1 MLSSP
6 ARPRALSLRTLA
18 VAAALAVVS
27 VGVGPLA
34 AHAEGE
40 LVGGTTRDGALPLV
54 GPVTG
59 GAFRVSNVGITSSGQ
74 SAFSGSYQNIAWYSY
89 TPAVNGILALRAD
102 GDGAYDITLELL
114 DPSGALLGQSGLDYF
129 EGTYTKAGFSDI
141 PVDAGERYLV
151 GMGGF
156 VPPWDA
162 HVSNGTATLT
172 LTLDPWVPSAP
183 TGVVAVPGPESLA
196 VSWEPPAEPNG
207 ALTAYVVWYRTLPD
221 GEWARLPVDP
231 AETSAVL
238 TGLTGGQPY
247 AVRVR
252 ARNAAGASDASDRAL
267 ATPLITPV
275 ISLVTNPDP
284 PTNRDDFDVT
294 VAVTRNGAPARG
306 RITVQIGNG
315 PERSFWLGADG
326 VHTYGA
332 AGRRAGSYPVTIV
345 YDGSPDG
352 LVVPM
357 TVSGQIVV
365 AKDVFPLTFE
375 LGGPFTYGGS
385 TTLTATT
392 DSGLDVTFDSAT
404 PAVCTVSGTTLT
416 FVGAGVD
423 ACTVTATQPETAE
436 IAPAAV
442 TDTATVN
449 RAPQA
454 VTIDPLPPLTFGG
467 PGVPVTAT
475 AGSGD
480 AVVLAASGDCVLDA
494 GMLVTTGAGSCTVTG
509 DEDGTALYLPA
520 PQATVTVPVAKRAQA
535 LSVAGLPTLVQGAAT
550 VPVTVTSDVG
560 LPVTLTAS
568 GACVVDDGA
577 VRTVATGRC
586 TVTATQ
592 VGDDDTLP
600 ADGEWGFP
608 VVAGE
613 SSLGVRLLGV
623 VGDEPGGLTAMVDG
637 TGLRP
642 GADVSLTV
650 YSAPTQVG
658 LATVRTDGTGLL
670 LGTLPDGLEAGVHR
684 LVARAVTFDGAT
696 IERTLA
702 FGVAD
707 DGTIAWI
714 GAAPALPRTGATTQ
728 DAGLVAALWVLVG
741 SGLVLSRS
749 LLLRRRR
756 TASA

>member
-6 ARPRALSLRTLA
+6 ARRRALSLRTLA

-27 VGVGPLA
+27 VGIGPLV
-34 AHAEGE
+34 AHADGE
-40 LVGGTTRDGALPLV
+40 LVGGYTPGEAVAVPDMPLV
-54 GPVTG
+54 GGSFVG
-59 GAFRVSNVGITSSGQ
+59 SNVGVTSSTYGGWG
-74 SAFSGSYQNIAWYSY
+74 ANVAWYSY
-89 TPAVNGILALRAD
+89 TPATSG
-102 GDGAYDITLELL
+102 LL
-114 DPSGALLGQSGLDYF
+114 DVVTQQITSFDNTIEVWRGVPGAGGVLLRFNDDYSSLSAAVYDLEVAGDTEYLIGLGGCCGSSF
-129 EGTYTKAGFSDI
+129 SQTGTSTI
-141 PVDAGERYLV
+141 
-151 GMGGF
+151 
-156 VPPWDA
+156 
-162 HVSNGTATLT
+162 T

-183 TGVVAVPGPESLA
+183 TDVVAVPGPESLA
-196 VSWEPPAEPNG
+196 VSWTPPAAPNG
-207 ALTAYVVWYRTLPD
+207 TLTAYVVWYRTLPD

-238 TGLTGGQPY
+238 TGLTGGRLY
-247 AVRVR
+247 AVRVV
-252 ARNAAGASDASDRAL
+252 ARNAAGPSALSDPAR

-284 PTNRDDFDVT
+284 PTNRGDFDVT
-294 VAVTRNGAPARG
+294 VAVTRKGAPARG

-568 GACVVDDGA
+568 GACVVDDGT

-642 GADVSLTV
+642 GSDVSLTV
-650 YSAPTQVG
+650 YSVPTQVG
-658 LATVRTDGTGLL
+658 LATARTDGTGLL

-714 GAAPALPRTGATTQ
+714 GAAPALPRTGAATQ
-728 DAGLVAALWVLVG
+728 DAGLLAALWVLVG

>member
-6 ARPRALSLRTLA
+6 ARRRALSLRTLA

-27 VGVGPLA
+27 VGIGPLV
-34 AHAEGE
+34 AHADGE
-40 LVGGTTRDGALPLV
+40 LVGGYTPGEAVAVPDMPLV
-54 GPVTG
+54 GGSFVG
-59 GAFRVSNVGITSSGQ
+59 SNVGVTSSTYGGWG
-74 SAFSGSYQNIAWYSY
+74 ANVAWYSY
-89 TPAVNGILALRAD
+89 TPATSG
-102 GDGAYDITLELL
+102 LL
-114 DPSGALLGQSGLDYF
+114 DVVTQQITSFDNTIEVWRGVPGAGGVLLRFNDDYSSLSAAVYDLEVAGDTEYLIGLGGCCGSSF
-129 EGTYTKAGFSDI
+129 SQTGTSTI
-141 PVDAGERYLV
+141 
-151 GMGGF
+151 
-156 VPPWDA
+156 
-162 HVSNGTATLT
+162 T

-183 TGVVAVPGPESLA
+183 TDVVAVPGPESLA
-196 VSWEPPAEPNG
+196 VSWTPPAAPNG
-207 ALTAYVVWYRTLPD
+207 TLTAYVVWYRTLPD

-238 TGLTGGQPY
+238 TGLTGGRLY
-247 AVRVR
+247 AVRVV
-252 ARNAAGASDASDRAL
+252 ARNAAGPSALSDPAR

-284 PTNRDDFDVT
+284 PTNRGDFDVT

-568 GACVVDDGA
+568 GACVVDDGT

-642 GADVSLTV
+642 GSDVSLTV
-650 YSAPTQVG
+650 YSVPTQVG
-658 LATVRTDGTGLL
+658 LATARTDGTGLL

-714 GAAPALPRTGATTQ
+714 GAAPALPRTGAATQ
-728 DAGLVAALWVLVG
+728 DAGLLAALWVLVG